1 MKQKNRLKD
10 ETSPYLLQHA
20 ENPVDWYPWCE
31 EAFEKARKEDKP
43 VFLSIGYSTCH
54 WCHVMA
60 KESFEDEDV
69 ARRLNRDFISIKVD
83 REERPDLDTVYM
95 TACIALTGSGGWPM
109 SLFLTAEKK
118 PFFAGTYF
126 PKQSRHGMM
135 GFLDLLSAVAEG
147 WKTRRKEML
156 NGAEALMH
164 EMKTQQ
170 KLNPAAEPLQ
180 YSGGR
185 TLIRQAVSQ
194 LKRSFDQEHGGFGM
208 APKFPMPQN
217 LLFLIQQ
224 YTAGRDETLRPLFEK
239 TLLQMYK
246 GGLYDHLGGGFS
258 RYSTDKY
265 FLVPH
270 FEKMLYDN
278 ALLILAY
285 SRAFEATGDR
295 LFLNVAEGAAAWILR
310 EMQGAQG
317 GFYSSQDAD
326 SEGKEGKYYTFS
338 ADEIIRLLG
347 GRDGAAFCSHYGITE
362 RGNFEGSNIPNL
374 LAHENP
380 EEVDAVLRERMYQYR
395 KKRYHLHTDDKILT
409 AWNGMAVCALAELY
423 QKTEKKAYLQA
434 AERAVRFLLGQLGD
448 DGDYSALFVSW
459 RAGRTGEP
467 GFTDDYAWMIS
478 SFLSLFEATRKKEYL
493 DKARRFMRR
502 ALRNFFDGEQGGF
515 TFWGRQNEPLIL
527 NPKETHDGAVPSGN
541 SVMVYNLVKLV
552 HYVGD
557 GADGDAFEAAAEKQ
571 ITFMAAAAKSYPAGH
586 CFFLLAL
593 SLWLDSSSF
602 YVCRDGVCGL
612 GADSGVQDGMDG
624 AVREEEVWS

>member
-1 MKQKNRLKD
+1 MQNHLRG
-10 ETSPYLLQHA
+10 ETSPYLLQHVD
-20 ENPVDWYPWCE
+20 NPVDWYPWCE

-60 KESFEDEDV
+60 EESFEDEEV

-95 TACIALTGSGGWPM
+95 TACTALTGSGGWPM

-164 EMKTQQ
+164 EIKTQQ

-180 YSGGR
+180 YSEGR

-224 YTAGRDETLRPLFEK
+224 YTAGRDETLRPMFEK

-295 LFLNVAEGAAAWILR
+295 LFLHVAEGAASWILR

-317 GFYSSQDAD
+317 VFYSSQDAD
-326 SEGKEGKYYTFS
+326 SEGE
-338 ADEIIRLLG
+338 
-347 GRDGAAFCSHYGITE
+347 
-362 RGNFEGSNIPNL
+362 
-374 LAHENP
+374 
-380 EEVDAVLRERMYQYR
+380 
-395 KKRYHLHTDDKILT
+395 
-409 AWNGMAVCALAELY
+409 
-423 QKTEKKAYLQA
+423 
-434 AERAVRFLLGQLGD
+434 
-448 DGDYSALFVSW
+448 
-459 RAGRTGEP
+459 
-467 GFTDDYAWMIS
+467 
-478 SFLSLFEATRKKEYL
+478 
-493 DKARRFMRR
+493 
-502 ALRNFFDGEQGGF
+502 
-515 TFWGRQNEPLIL
+515 
-527 NPKETHDGAVPSGN
+527 
-541 SVMVYNLVKLV
+541 
-552 HYVGD
+552 
-557 GADGDAFEAAAEKQ
+557 
-571 ITFMAAAAKSYPAGH
+571 
-586 CFFLLAL
+586 
-593 SLWLDSSSF
+593 
-602 YVCRDGVCGL
+602 
-612 GADSGVQDGMDG
+612 
-624 AVREEEVWS
+624 

>member
-1 MKQKNRLKD
+1 MKQTNRLKD

-60 KESFEDEDV
+60 EESFEDEEV

-95 TACIALTGSGGWPM
+95 TACTALTGSGGWPM

-126 PKQSRHGMM
+126 PKQSRQGMM
-135 GFLDLLSAVAEG
+135 GFLDLLSAVSEG

-224 YTAGRDETLRPLFEK
+224 YTAGRDETLRPMFEK

-295 LFLNVAEGAAAWILR
+295 LFLHVAEGAAAWILR

-326 SEGKEGKYYTFS
+326 SEGEEGKYYTFS
-338 ADEIIRLLG
+338 ADEII
-347 GRDGAAFCSHYGITE
+347 
-362 RGNFEGSNIPNL
+362 
-374 LAHENP
+374 
-380 EEVDAVLRERMYQYR
+380 
-395 KKRYHLHTDDKILT
+395 
-409 AWNGMAVCALAELY
+409 
-423 QKTEKKAYLQA
+423 
-434 AERAVRFLLGQLGD
+434 
-448 DGDYSALFVSW
+448 
-459 RAGRTGEP
+459 
-467 GFTDDYAWMIS
+467 
-478 SFLSLFEATRKKEYL
+478 
-493 DKARRFMRR
+493 
-502 ALRNFFDGEQGGF
+502 
-515 TFWGRQNEPLIL
+515 
-527 NPKETHDGAVPSGN
+527 
-541 SVMVYNLVKLV
+541 
-552 HYVGD
+552 
-557 GADGDAFEAAAEKQ
+557 
-571 ITFMAAAAKSYPAGH
+571 
-586 CFFLLAL
+586 
-593 SLWLDSSSF
+593 
-602 YVCRDGVCGL
+602 
-612 GADSGVQDGMDG
+612 
-624 AVREEEVWS
+624 